1 MTKFIIITTEVG
13 KGQFVA
19 STIPVGEDG
28 VPLVAHQKSSVEVSR
43 AVAKDRLLAKI
54 APENKRIP
62 VGKTWRLE

>member
-13 KGQFVA
+13 KGRFVA
-19 STIPVGEDG
+19 SAISVNENGIPT
-28 VPLVAHQKSSVEVSR
+28 SSYLNTGFEVSR

-54 APENKRIP
+54 TAGDERIP